1 MKIGLALFLV
11 IVLYPFSGLS
21 APVEVIDLAG
31 RRVTVNVPVSR
42 VILAD
47 SRMLLPMSL
56 LHPGDALKGIVA
68 WDDSLKTR
76 APDMGRYF
84 ARQFPN
90 LNNIPVF
97 INPYRSSFSVENV
110 SIFRPDLIV
119 FDTGILPKLR
129 SEGTLSLLEKSGIP
143 VIFIDFRHNPLTNTP
158 LSIRLLGV
166 VTDEQKNADHFVH
179 HWNELLQRVTRR
191 VASIPETE
199 WPGVIFENHAGMTDD
214 DCCSVFGRDS
224 FGQLIPAAGGHNLMA
239 GKVPSQGAEISKE
252 LLITARPDVYLM
264 SGADWSQRGGLSKA
278 VPLGYDATR
287 TSSLPRLQAL
297 LLRDGI
303 KVLGVVKTGR
313 VMAIYHQ
320 FYDSPF
326 NVIALEAM
334 AKLFHPQQ
342 FADIDPQADLEKLY
356 SDYAGIPYRGL
367 FFLQP

>member
-1 MKIGLALFLV
+1 MKIWSALFFFIL
-11 IVLYPFSGLS
+11 LSPFSGLS

-76 APDMGRYF
+76 APDMSRYF
-84 ARQFPN
+84 AQQFPE
-90 LNNIPVF
+90 LSKIPVF

-143 VIFIDFRHNPLTNTP
+143 VIFIDFRHKPLTNTP
-158 LSIRLLGV
+158 LSIRLLGK
-166 VTDEQKNADHFVH
+166 VTGEQQNAARFVR
-179 HWNELLQRVTRR
+179 HWNALLQRVTRR
-191 VASIPETE
+191 IASIPEKE
-199 WPGVIFENHAGMTDD
+199 WPGVIFENHAGMTGDT
-214 DCCSVFGRDS
+214 CCAVFGRDS
-224 FGQLIPAAGGHNLMA
+224 FGQLIPVAGGHNLMA
-239 GKVPSQGAEISKE
+239 EKVPPQGAEISSE
-252 LLITARPDVYLM
+252 LLIASRPDVYLM

-278 VPLGYDATR
+278 VPLGYEATR
-287 TSSLPRLQAL
+287 ASTLPRLQVL
-297 LLRDGI
+297 LQRDG
-303 KVLGVVKTGR
+303 VSVSGVVKTGR

-326 NVIALEAM
+326 NVVALEAM

-356 SDYAGIPYRGL
+356 SDYVGIPYRGL